1 MVDSRSVSKA
11 TVKPVARI
19 SSSSVAR
26 LELINKISVFRGKK
40 LMLNMVQG
48 NQCNID
54 VTQPM
59 YMQRNEISQ
68 QGIIYIVSIYICVYG
83 SNSTRVN
90 SSTWD

>member
-1 MVDSRSVSKA
+1 MEQGFQKHGWM
-11 TVKPVARI
+11 
-19 SSSSVAR
+19 
-26 LELINKISVFRGKK
+26 INKISVFRGKK

-68 QGIIYIVSIYICVYG
+68 QGIIYVASIYVYVYG
-83 SNSTRVN
+83 SNSTRVK
-90 SSTWD
+90 SSPWDWVGVEWDVAGQ